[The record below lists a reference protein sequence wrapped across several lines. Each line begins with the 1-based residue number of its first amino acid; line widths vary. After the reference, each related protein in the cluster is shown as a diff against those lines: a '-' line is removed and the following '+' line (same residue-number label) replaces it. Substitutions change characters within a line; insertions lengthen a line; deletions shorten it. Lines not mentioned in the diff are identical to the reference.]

1 VLAWVTVATFQQLWV
16 ILFEPSTK
24 DRDFVL
30 RAFFWQESLL
40 PQGSEPLS
48 SLAVF
53 QFGVHTLI
61 IAAAKRLSKFAVSPP
76 ARFIKM

>member
-1 VLAWVTVATFQQLWV
+1 VTTLQQLWL

-24 DRDFVL
+24 DRHFVF

-48 SLAVF
+48 SRMIF
-53 QFGVHTLI
+53 QFRGSHTLI
-61 IAAAKRLSKFAVSPP
+61 IGAAARLSKFV
-76 ARFIKM
+76 